1 MTVLAPPSPW
11 ASLPAKS
18 MTTRLKPLPYLE
30 QPAWLLT
37 LTLVCIVL
45 ATLAILAA
53 IFLPRILGVR
63 GKNDKEGTH
72 IKPKQIWQE
81 EVNKVVTDQE
91 QGRIS
96 RDEAMKE
103 LAGIARGFASQSWH
117 QDMTTKTLAE
127 ITVQPRTT
135 STSKGLD
142 LLRQTID
149 ALYPPEFGLHGER
162 HSGEQVSVDEAANWV
177 MALIE
182 RWR

>member
-11 ASLPAKS
+11 AGLLAKS
-18 MTTRLKPLPYLE
+18 MTRQLKPLPYLE

-45 ATLAILAA
+45 TALAILTAV
-53 IFLPRILGVR
+53 FLPRLLRTKSGREDGQI
-63 GKNDKEGTH
+63 T
-72 IKPKQIWQE
+72 PKKTWQE
-81 EVNKVVTDQE
+81 EVNRVVADHK
-91 QGRIS
+91 QGKLS
-96 RDEAMKE
+96 RDQAMKE

-149 ALYPPEFGLHGER
+149 ALYPPEFSLYGER
-162 HSGEQVSVDEAANWV
+162 YGGEPVSVDEAADWV
-177 MALIE
+177 ITLIE
-182 RWR
+182 RWH